1 MSKIRNILADKSK
14 MRKFSRGAYLLLV
27 LIILIISFSAS
38 SKKANKFVVGLEVE
52 IKALDTGNRL
62 IDSTDVFKIVEE
74 AFGSRLIGKKIS
86 EFDEGRLERVISEYP
101 MVSNAEVYINAQDK
115 IKVEIEQKQPLFR
128 VIADNGLNYY
138 MDNQG
143 ARIPLSKHV
152 TERLLVFTGN
162 IPPHIP
168 DFMDEGPEMLQDIF
182 ELGQLIRADEFFNP
196 MIEQVDVRGRSFVL
210 IPKIGRQ
217 KIRFGTI
224 EDAESKLNRLKRYY
238 KEVAATRA
246 WNQYKTID
254 VRFYKQVV
262 CEK

>member
-1 MSKIRNILADKSK
+1 MSKIRNILADKNK
-14 MRKFSRGAYLLLV
+14 MRKVSRVAYILLV
-27 LIILIISFSAS
+27 LVILIVSFSANS
-38 SKKANKFVVGLEVE
+38 NKANKHIVGLEVE
-52 IKALDTGNRL
+52 IKALETGNRM

-74 AFGSRLIGKKIS
+74 SFGSRLIGKKIN
-86 EFDEGRLERVISEYP
+86 EIDEGRLERVISEYP
-101 MVSNAEVYINAQDK
+101 MVSKAEVYINAQDE
-115 IKVEIEQKQPLFR
+115 IRVYIEQKQPLFR
-128 VIADNGLNYY
+128 VIAENGLNYY
-138 MDNQG
+138 MDNHG

-162 IPPHIP
+162 IPPHVP
-168 DFMDEGPEMLQDIF
+168 DFMEEGPEMLQNVF
-182 ELGQLIRADEFFNP
+182 ELGQLIRKDAFFSH
-196 MIEQVDVRGRSFVL
+196 MIEQVDVRDRSFVL

-238 KEVAATRA
+238 KEVAATRD

-254 VRFYKQVV
+254 VRFDKQVV